1 MNHGQYPY
9 NQNNQQQYQQQY
21 QQQQHDDYSHTHRLP
36 DESPPQ
42 QQQQQQQQQQPLPH
56 GWVEATDNTGRIY
69 YCNPRTQETRW
80 DRPENLL
87 QVSNHLPQQYQQQQQ
102 QQPQQYQQIS
112 PLPPGWVEATD
123 NTTGKIYYCNPQTRE
138 TKWERPSTISTTPRG
153 PEMIEN
159 YNDNNNY
166 DSSNNSNNNNHGMPL
181 STMTTTTIPA
191 IAMPVATGVNNAIYA
206 SNNHNQT
213 CNNNNSN
220 TGANVIGSNA
230 AHINNNN
237 NNNNREDNSNDNFDE
252 LRSMTTGQI
261 ARLCKVQ
268 QRQAKEHE
276 EQKQQQ
282 PKKEVST
289 TTTTTPSN
297 PYIPI
302 NLSTMS
308 WLSVAERAEPGR
320 LDVRMHSLR
329 EELNKFGYIQSS

>member
-9 NQNNQQQYQQQY
+9 NQNNQQQYQQQH

-36 DESPPQ
+36 DGSP
-42 QQQQQQQQQQPLPH
+42 QQQPLPP
-56 GWVEATDNTGRIY
+56 GWVEATDNTGSIY

-80 DRPENLL
+80 DRPENLV
-87 QVSNHLPQQYQQQQQ
+87 QVSNHLPQQYQQHQH
-102 QQPQQYQQIS
+102 QPQQHQQIP
-112 PLPPGWVEATD
+112 PLPPGWLEATD
-123 NTTGKIYYCNPQTRE
+123 NTTGKIYYCNPKTRE
-138 TKWERPSTISTTPRG
+138 TKWERPSTISTTSRG

-159 YNDNNNY
+159 YNDNNY
-166 DSSNNSNNNNHGMPL
+166 DNSSDYNNNNHGMPL
-181 STMTTTTIPA
+181 STVTTATTA
-191 IAMPVATGVNNAIYA
+191 IAMPVATGVNNDIYT

-213 CNNNNSN
+213 CNNNNN
-220 TGANVIGSNA
+220 TSANVIGSNA
-230 AHINNNN
+230 ARINNNNN

-252 LRSMTTGQI
+252 LRSMTSGQI
-261 ARLCKVQ
+261 ARLCKLQ
-268 QRQAKEHE
+268 QRQAKEQE

-282 PKKEVST
+282 PNKEVST
-289 TTTTTPSN
+289 TSSN

-302 NLSTMS
+302 NLSSMS

>member
-36 DESPPQ
+36 DESPP

-87 QVSNHLPQQYQQQQQ
+87 QVSNHLPQQYQQQ

-166 DSSNNSNNNNHGMPL
+166 DNSNNYNNNNHGMPL

-206 SNNHNQT
+206 SNNYNQT
-213 CNNNNSN
+213 CNNNNNNNNNSN
-220 TGANVIGSNA
+220 TSANVIGSNA
-230 AHINNNN
+230 AHINNNH
-237 NNNNREDNSNDNFDE
+237 NNREDNSNDNFDE

-289 TTTTTPSN
+289 TTLSN

>member
-42 QQQQQQQQQQPLPH
+42 QQQQQQQQQPLPH

-80 DRPENLL
+80 DRPGNLL
-87 QVSNHLPQQYQQQQQ
+87 QVSNHLPQQYQQQQQQ

-159 YNDNNNY
+159 Y
-166 DSSNNSNNNNHGMPL
+166 
-181 STMTTTTIPA
+181 TMTTTTIPA
-191 IAMPVATGVNNAIYA
+191 IAMPVATGVNNAIQA

-213 CNNNNSN
+213 CNNNNNNNN
-220 TGANVIGSNA
+220 TSANVNGSNA
-230 AHINNNN
+230 AHINNK

-289 TTTTTPSN
+289 TTTTPSN